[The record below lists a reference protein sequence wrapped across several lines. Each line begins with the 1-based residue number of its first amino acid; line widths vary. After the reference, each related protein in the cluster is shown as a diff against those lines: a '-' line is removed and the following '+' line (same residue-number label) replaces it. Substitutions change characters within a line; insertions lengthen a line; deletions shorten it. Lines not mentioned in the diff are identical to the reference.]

1 MSLTILSQSI
11 MYYSTPCQL
20 CYKLCSLSKIT
31 LFSNLCNFYT
41 LSLNNL
47 TNPFANIP
55 LVVAIKYTILGNLSY
70 ITRITFFSTTNSN
83 LVIKSTIKCI
93 YSFSSTLFVIN
104 FSTGISVL
112 FFIL

>member
-47 TNPFANIP
+47 TNPFADIP
-55 LVVAIKYTILGNLSY
+55 LVVATKYAILSNLSY

-93 YSFSSTLFVIN
+93 YGFSGTLFVIN
-104 FSTGISVL
+104 FSAGISVL